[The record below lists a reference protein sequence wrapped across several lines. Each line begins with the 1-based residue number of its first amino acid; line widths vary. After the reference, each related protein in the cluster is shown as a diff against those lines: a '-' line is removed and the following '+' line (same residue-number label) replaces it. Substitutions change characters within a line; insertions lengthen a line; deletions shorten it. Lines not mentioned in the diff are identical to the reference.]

1 MASQTGIC
9 NLAMR
14 KLGAARIT
22 SINDGSEQANVLL
35 DIYDSCL
42 DAELAA
48 HPWTFASTRALIPAD
63 STPPAFGWARAFPK
77 PKGFLKMV
85 EVGEHWVFYRDG
97 RESLFTAEGNAILT
111 DAVSPLKIRYV
122 QRMTN
127 PGDLVPLFVQSFACR
142 LAAESAE
149 AITQNLSKREEAWK
163 EWAQAIKLAKRTN
176 DIELPPQRGP
186 ANSWELANRGIGG

>member
-9 NLAMR
+9 NIVMR

-22 SINDGSEQANVLL
+22 SISDGTEQANILL

-48 HPWTFASTRALIPAD
+48 HPWTFASTRKLIPAD
-63 STPPAFGWARAFPK
+63 AIAPAFGWARAFPK
-77 PKGFLKMV
+77 PTGFLKMV
-85 EVGEHWVFYRDG
+85 EIGEHWCFYRANWG
-97 RESLFTAEGNAILT
+97 PRFTIEGNSILT
-111 DAVSPLKIRYV
+111 DADSPLKIRYV

-127 PGDLVPLFVQSFACR
+127 AGDLVPLFVQSFACR

-176 DIELPPQRGP
+176 DIERGP
-186 ANSWELANRGIGG
+186 QDSLMGDWELANRGIGG

>member
-14 KLGAARIT
+14 KLGAKRIT
-22 SINDGSEQANVLL
+22 SINDGTEQANVLL

-42 DAELAA
+42 EAELAA

-63 STPPAFGWARAFPK
+63 ATPPPFGWARRFPK
-77 PKGFLKMV
+77 PAGFLKMI
-85 EVGEHWVFYRDG
+85 EIGQGWVFYRSDCG
-97 RESLFTAEGNAILT
+97 PAFTVEGNAILT
-111 DAVSPLKIRYV
+111 DAGSPLQIRYV

-127 PGDLVPLFVQSFACR
+127 AGDLVPLFVQAFACR

-149 AITQNLSKREEAWK
+149 AITQNLSKREQAWQEWK
-163 EWAQAIKLAKRTN
+163 EAIRLAKRAN
-176 DIELPPQRGP
+176 DIELPPQAPLP
-186 ANSWELANRGIGG
+186 ASWELANRGIGG

>member
-9 NLAMR
+9 NIAMR

-22 SINDGSEQANVLL
+22 SIDDGTEQANILL

-63 STPPAFGWARAFPK
+63 ATAPEFGWAQAFPK
-77 PKGFLKMV
+77 PTGFLKMV
-85 EVGEHWVFYRDG
+85 EIGENWCFYRSDCG
-97 RESLFTAEGNAILT
+97 PLFAVEGKAILT
-111 DAVSPLKIRYV
+111 NAISPLKIRYV
-122 QRMTN
+122 RRMTN

-149 AITQNLSKREEAWK
+149 AITQNLSKRDAAWK
-163 EWAQAIKLAKRTN
+163 EWEQAIRLAKRTN
-176 DIELPPQRGP
+176 DIELPPQRGLP
-186 ANSWELANRGIGG
+186 ASWEMANRGFGG

>member
-9 NLAMR
+9 NIAMR

-22 SINDGSEQANVLL
+22 SIQDGTEQANILL

-63 STPPAFGWARAFPK
+63 AVAPPFGWARTFPK
-77 PKGFLKMV
+77 PKGFLKMI
-85 EVGEHWVFYRDG
+85 EVGDHWVFYRSDRG
-97 RESLFTAEGNAILT
+97 PLFTVEGNAILT
-111 DAVSPLKIRYV
+111 DASSPLRIRYV

-149 AITQNLSKREEAWK
+149 AITQNLSKREQAWNEWK
-163 EWAQAIKLAKRTN
+163 ESIRLAKRTN
-176 DIELPPQRGP
+176 DIELPPQPNLP
-186 ANSWELANRGIGG
+186 ASWELANRGYGG